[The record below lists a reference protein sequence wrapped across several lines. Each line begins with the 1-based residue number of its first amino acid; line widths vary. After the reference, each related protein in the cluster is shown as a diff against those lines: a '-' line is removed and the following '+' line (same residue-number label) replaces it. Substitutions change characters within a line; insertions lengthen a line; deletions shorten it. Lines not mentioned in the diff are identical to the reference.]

1 VYILKLF
8 LNDSSV
14 RSKELKLSK
23 ESKVFTVLPLPF
35 PAFLFLFRRSL
46 LDHLV
51 PDEEALEVTDP
62 LKSRGQVVGGNA
74 EVALRVRRSPSASAS
89 CFSRSANLGAN
100 SISVQKRP
108 EWTFDQSTESVVGR
122 KWTIYVVRVYLI
134 FKPK

>member
-1 VYILKLF
+1 MYILKLF

-35 PAFLFLFRRSL
+35 PAFLFLFGRSL

-74 EVALRVRRSPSASAS
+74 EVALRVRKLLLQISQPRSQ
-89 CFSRSANLGAN
+89 LHL
-100 SISVQKRP
+100 RP
-108 EWTFDQSTESVVGR
+108 ETSRMDVWPIDGERRGAKMDNLCGKSLFN
-122 KWTIYVVRVYLI
+122 
-134 FKPK
+134 F

>member
-1 VYILKLF
+1 MYILKLF

-74 EVALRVRRSPSASAS
+74 EVALRVRKLLLQISQPRSQ
-89 CFSRSANLGAN
+89 LHL
-100 SISVQKRP
+100 RP
-108 EWTFDQSTESVVGR
+108 ETSGMD
-122 KWTIYVVRVYLI
+122 VRPIDGERRGAKMDNLCGKSL
-134 FKPK
+134 FNF